1 MTSPVGRSFRNAGFL
16 TGKQRQAREKWRA
29 AVNSKDA
36 RGLER
41 LGFSAHSE
49 ESAAYLAGCASP
61 WAIKESQEAGW
72 GRGPSIAWLRGF
84 ADALGTAQ
92 TMRERRAVWK
102 AWPAIVEVNRP
113 LPGLWPQLWLTLG
126 KVDGW
131 LPEEGDLLFKP
142 PGLRESLQSPHRF
155 TLDKKPDVA
164 NLTPLQMAWMSRKPI
179 LCSLLMAH
187 GASPDE
193 VFQESS
199 WPLWSLKRAL
209 EGDAL
214 ESIHP
219 GMDADV
225 RLELDWA
232 HAANTAS
239 MNRRDPDWV
248 ALATEL
254 RHQALD
260 ERLPEA
266 AVGKRGPR
274 F

>member
-1 MTSPVGRSFRNAGFL
+1 MNSPAVRRRNTGFL
-16 TGKQRQAREKWRA
+16 TEQQRQAREKWRA

-36 RGLER
+36 RGLEQ
-41 LGFSAHSE
+41 LGFTTHSE
-49 ESAAYLAGCASP
+49 EGAALLAGCASA
-61 WAIKESQEAGW
+61 WAVKESQEAGW

-84 ADALGTAQ
+84 ADALCTAQ
-92 TMRERRAVWK
+92 TVRERRAVWR
-102 AWPAIVEVNRP
+102 AWPAVVEVNRS
-113 LPGLWPQLWLTLG
+113 LPRLWSQLWLTLS
-126 KVDGW
+126 KVDEW
-131 LPEEGDLLFKP
+131 VPEEGRLLFKP
-142 PGLRESLQSPHRF
+142 PGLLESLQSPHRF
-155 TLDKKPDVA
+155 TLDKKPDIA
-164 NLTPLQMAWMSRKPI
+164 NLTPLQMAWMSKKPV
-179 LCSLLMAH
+179 LCSILIAN

-193 VFQESS
+193 VFPESS

-219 GMDADV
+219 GMDVDV

-239 MNRRDPDWV
+239 MNKRDPDWV

-254 RHQALD
+254 RHRALD
-260 ERLPEA
+260 ERLPK
-266 AVGKRGPR
+266 AVAGKKGPR